1 MRVAEDLDSLK
12 ATFFDDVVGG
22 CDFETALDIYIQKAV
37 SICEEELA
45 QNLQKSEEEKQESE
59 ED

>member
-37 SICEEELA
+37 STCEEESVL
-45 QNLQKSEEEKQESE
+45 NLQKSENENEESG